1 MTGTTLT
8 REVELSLQLHR
19 AALPFLRQ
27 DWPTARRMCAR
38 ISLSSSGAGVHRL
51 QKAGYRSGR
60 RPWRAGPEAVAAV
73 ALTEGERGV
82 DSPGEPACRHPPP
95 RSALAGAQAGARSCS
110 ALTSN
115 IIRAAC
121 RVAEQD
127 QVLVIG
133 SQSVLGTYGEL
144 ELPEE
149 STFSEEADVFPLFD
163 DADGTKSTQ
172 IDGTLVE
179 QVSSTRRSDTTLRAL
194 TAVPPPLPAGWAE
207 RLVPIETRTP
217 TTTRAGAWTC
227 TICAVQKLIANRD
240 KDRAFVT
247 ALIHDDLVLVS
258 YIRERLE
265 LTEVDVQRK
274 RVALDWLSMWDDVQ
288 PNYRVPELPAVPANW
303 QGHPAA

>member
-1 MTGTTLT
+1 MQRTDL
-8 REVELSLQLHR
+8 EH
-19 AALPFLRQ
+19 
-27 DWPTARRMCAR
+27 
-38 ISLSSSGAGVHRL
+38 
-51 QKAGYRSGR
+51 
-60 RPWRAGPEAVAAV
+60 
-73 ALTEGERGV
+73 
-82 DSPGEPACRHPPP
+82 
-95 RSALAGAQAGARSCS
+95 
-110 ALTSN
+110 

-133 SQSVLGTYGEL
+133 SQSVLGTYSEL

-172 IDGTLVE
+172 IDGTIGELSQFHQTFGYYAQGVD
-179 QVSSTRRSDTTLRAL
+179 RR
-194 TAVPPPLPAGWAE
+194 TATLPAGWAE
-207 RLVPIETRTP
+207 RLVPIRNENTDYYTGWCLDVHDLCS
-217 TTTRAGAWTC
+217 A
-227 TICAVQKLIANRD
+227 KLIANRD

-258 YIRERLE
+258 TIRERLE

-303 QGHPAA
+303 QGHPAAVIAEQEAQQPETPWNGSWPHAQSGQDLHGPGRSPSLGY